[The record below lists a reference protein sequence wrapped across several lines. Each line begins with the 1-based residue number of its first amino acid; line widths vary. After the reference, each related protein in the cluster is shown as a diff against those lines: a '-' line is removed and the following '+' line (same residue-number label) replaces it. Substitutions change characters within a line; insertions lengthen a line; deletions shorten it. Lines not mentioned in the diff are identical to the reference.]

1 MKLHRKTLKTTL
13 TNIENIAV
21 DGNGGTGTGAIIDS
35 LRTGADDRSF
45 SMPAGTNIWPQNTNF
60 VLKATD
66 FDSYFTSDQNVIN
79 GANNGGLIV
88 KLSSSAFGGT
98 TGPRFATIT
107 IYYTEV

>member
-1 MKLHRKTLKTTL
+1 M
-13 TNIENIAV
+13 
-21 DGNGGTGTGAIIDS
+21 
-35 LRTGADDRSF
+35 RTGADDRSF

-88 KLSSSAFGGT
+88 KVSSAPFGGT
-98 TGPRFATIT
+98 TGPRYATIT